1 MQLRLPH
8 QEEKKV
14 EITINMPEWMV
25 RDLANAMR
33 AEEVSA
39 EIVERALVRLYAEV
53 FNPLTG
59 QQTKV

>member
-1 MQLRLPH
+1 MG
-8 QEEKKV
+8 
-14 EITINMPEWMV
+14 ITINVPEWMV

-33 AEEVSA
+33 AEEMSA

-59 QQTKV
+59 QQMKV